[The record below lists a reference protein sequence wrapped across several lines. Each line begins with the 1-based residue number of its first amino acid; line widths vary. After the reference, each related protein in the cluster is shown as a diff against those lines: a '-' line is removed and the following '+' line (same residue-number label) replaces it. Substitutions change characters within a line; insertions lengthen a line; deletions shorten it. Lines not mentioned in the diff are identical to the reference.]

1 VRVVE
6 DAADPG
12 MLADRGIRIHAR
24 NERQE
29 IVVLGINGIALR
41 KSLIRAIINYANHIG
56 NGGTW
61 Q

>member
-1 VRVVE
+1 
-6 DAADPG
+6 

>member
-1 VRVVE
+1 
-6 DAADPG
+6 
-12 MLADRGIRIHAR
+12 MLADRSVGMHAR
-24 NERQE
+24 NDGQA
-29 IVVLGINGIALR
+29 IVVFGINGAALR